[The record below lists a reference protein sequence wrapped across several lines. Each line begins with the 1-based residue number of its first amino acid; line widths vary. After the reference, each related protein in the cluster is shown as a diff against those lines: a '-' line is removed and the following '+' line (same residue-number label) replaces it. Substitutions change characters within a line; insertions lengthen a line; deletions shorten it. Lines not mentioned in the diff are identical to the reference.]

1 MPAMPAEAPAG
12 EPFES
17 QVREVLTRIAGD
29 LATLI
34 DHKVSLE
41 STSAQLA
48 ASKPGG
54 KKHVHIAFKLS
65 FEWRGQRL
73 YGALLV
79 PLPEAITLACFLLT
93 VPDEAVALKRK
104 LTELDQATKD
114 AMLEIANFIGGA
126 TDGALRTRFP
136 QGLAVRSLGCQGLR
150 AEQPPGFPFEK
161 GTELIVGRAKA
172 RISDYPVFNMVL
184 ILPVLTPESQPVN

>member
-1 MPAMPAEAPAG
+1 MSALPVQASVG

-17 QVREVLTRIAGD
+17 QVRDVLARIAGD
-29 LATLI
+29 LGMLI
-34 DHKVSLE
+34 DHKVTLE
-41 STSAQLA
+41 SVAVQRSPT
-48 ASKPGG
+48 KPSGR
-54 KKHVHIAFKLS
+54 KHVHIAFKLS
-65 FEWRGQRL
+65 FDWRGQML

-79 PLPEAITLACFLLT
+79 PLPDAITLACLLLT

-104 LTELDQATKD
+104 LTELDQPTKD

-150 AEQPPGFPFEK
+150 AEQAPSFP
-161 GTELIVGRAKA
+161 TETGAEWIVGKAKA
-172 RISDYPVFNMVL
+172 RIVEFPTFNMIL
-184 ILPVLTPESQPVN
+184 IMPVLTPESQPVS